1 MKKNFVAGILA
12 AAMAVTTI
20 GCSGK
25 SKGNTKPTPTPDG
38 DAYVPTNAEQNT
50 PLVFGIDGAD
60 GVFSPYFSTAS
71 YDGEIA
77 GMTQIGM
84 LTSEGGDYKYGNNY
98 ACVAK
103 DVDIT
108 YLDSEGK
115 ETTSAEKAKN
125 GGYTRYDFLIKKGIK
140 FSDGEDLTIK
150 DVLFNLY
157 LFLDPA
163 YSGSTTIYSTD
174 IVGLNKYRTGQD
186 DKGAMSTIDA
196 TATTAANA
204 RLLRVYQW
212 LTNKQ
217 LLEDAGGNV
226 DNIPVASKKDYTY
239 GLEDYKDE
247 IEATRDDFTA

>member
-25 SKGNTKPTPTPDG
+25 SKGNTKPTPTPGG
-38 DAYVPTNAEQNT
+38 DAYVPTQAEQNT

-174 IVGLNKYRTGQD
+174 IVGLNVPVRT
-186 DKGAMSTIDA
+186 IR
-196 TATTAANA
+196 A
-204 RLLRVYQW
+204 R
-212 LTNKQ
+212 
-217 LLEDAGGNV
+217 
-226 DNIPVASKKDYTY
+226 
-239 GLEDYKDE
+239 
-247 IEATRDDFTA
+247 